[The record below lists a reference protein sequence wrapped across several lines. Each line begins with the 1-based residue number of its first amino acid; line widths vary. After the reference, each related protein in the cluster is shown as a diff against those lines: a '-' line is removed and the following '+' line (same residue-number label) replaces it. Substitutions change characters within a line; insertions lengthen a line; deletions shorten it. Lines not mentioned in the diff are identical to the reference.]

1 MVWILDMSKAIPSV
15 NGRPSTKIVDP
26 CAFNQEQSPTN
37 IRGYALGGSLR
48 ERRLIESGLPRM
60 LVVEPCLTN

>member
-1 MVWILDMSKAIPSV
+1 MSKAIPSV
-15 NGRPSTKIVDP
+15 NGRPSTKTVDP
-26 CAFNQEQSPTN
+26 CAFNQGLPTN
-37 IRGYALGGSLR
+37 VRGYALGGSLR